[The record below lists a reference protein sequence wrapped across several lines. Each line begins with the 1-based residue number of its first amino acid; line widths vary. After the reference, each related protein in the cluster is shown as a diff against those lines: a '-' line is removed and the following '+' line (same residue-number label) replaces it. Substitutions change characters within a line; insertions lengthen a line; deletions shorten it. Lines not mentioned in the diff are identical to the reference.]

1 MEICIRWGFKE
12 SVHLSLSI
20 LPIQQ
25 SIDKYFEP
33 QSLFSRHQQGSRM
46 VSAGISIALC
56 NKRSCS
62 FTWKW
67 CLIFMRMT
75 ALYNYRTTTW
85 PLSDSIKSIS
95 QPEQKKK
102 NNKKPTLKLL
112 FWKVWLLE
120 VAMCRDRASATVA
133 PACNAHG
140 SRPAPASV
148 EAMERLLPALMSSG
162 PAWMHLNCHWS
173 GWNSSFLVYV
183 WGRKGQKFHRLQ
195 SCSDPLH
202 QRWVWLLGFKAIF
215 CFKAQPGMR
224 ENIQWQQGWGSGCS
238 HYNRRPKSMGGFYRR
253 KKQASRHRLVP
264 WGVSERTKWI
274 TTSPYPTFLFSFALP
289 GWHLSGRHHI
299 PLILQPSRRSEV
311 SNWDETKSQHKICSQ
326 QLF

>member
-56 NKRSCS
+56 NKRNCS
-62 FTWKW
+62 FTWKR

-85 PLSDSIKSIS
+85 PLSDSIKSIG
-95 QPEQKKK
+95 QPRA
-102 NNKKPTLKLL
+102 KKPQNLKLL
-112 FWKVWLLE
+112 FWKVWLLD
-120 VAMCRDRASATVA
+120 VAMCCGRASATVG

-140 SRPAPASV
+140 SRPAPVSA

-162 PAWMHLNCHWS
+162 PAWMQLDCHQS
-173 GWNSSFLVYV
+173 GWNPSFLVYML
-183 WGRKGQKFHRLQ
+183 GRKGQNQAAVLFR
-195 SCSDPLH
+195 SIAS
-202 QRWVWLLGFKAIF
+202 A
-215 CFKAQPGMR
+215 
-224 ENIQWQQGWGSGCS
+224 
-238 HYNRRPKSMGGFYRR
+238 MGL
-253 KKQASRHRLVP
+253 AP
-264 WGVSERTKWI
+264 WI
-274 TTSPYPTFLFSFALP
+274 
-289 GWHLSGRHHI
+289 
-299 PLILQPSRRSEV
+299 
-311 SNWDETKSQHKICSQ
+311 
-326 QLF
+326 